1 MSSNNFFYD
10 WFATAKEPVKRIIVR
25 AINLKITST
34 TTNKEII
41 NFECKYEKKVKL
53 FFYAL

>member
-34 TTNKEII
+34 TTNKEM
-41 NFECKYEKKVKL
+41 NKFRV
-53 FFYAL
+53 